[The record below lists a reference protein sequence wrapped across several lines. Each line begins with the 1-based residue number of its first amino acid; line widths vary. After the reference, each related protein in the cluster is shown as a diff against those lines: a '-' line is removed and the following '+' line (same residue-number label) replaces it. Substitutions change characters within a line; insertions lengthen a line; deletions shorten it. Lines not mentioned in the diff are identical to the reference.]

1 MADFPKTRQIIP
13 VMYLPVADLSSF
25 FQRSTNFQPKFL
37 FLLLVKEVISIYSYW
52 YYSEIEKK
60 RHVYLKENKS
70 KQ

>member
-52 YYSEIEKK
+52 YYSEI
-60 RHVYLKENKS
+60 
-70 KQ
+70 